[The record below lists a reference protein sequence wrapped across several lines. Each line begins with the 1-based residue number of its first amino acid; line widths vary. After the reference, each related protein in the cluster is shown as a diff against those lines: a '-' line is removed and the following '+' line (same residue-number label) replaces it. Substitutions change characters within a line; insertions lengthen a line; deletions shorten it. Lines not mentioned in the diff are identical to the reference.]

1 MGAKL
6 LNTNGLVIR
15 ILVIVVM
22 RIIILVMRISLLVRV
37 VIRIIILVK
46 RIRILV
52 TRIRILVRR
61 TLGNYKL
68 ILIVIWMVTVAG
80 QSRPSLY
87 WPEREEVN
95 TIRDCFDVGGH
106 LTVLS
111 WSRWSGSQQS
121 IQFKI
126 RTRLAFSFYLFLC
139 SPWKKR

>member
-121 IQFKI
+121 ISSKYGHV
-126 RTRLAFSFYLFLC
+126 SLFLFTFSC
-139 SPWKKR
+139 AHHEKKR